1 MAVKNF
7 SVAFYNVEN
16 LFDTEDGKYTLDKD
30 YTPKGKKKW
39 GPYRYQIKINKIGN
53 ALSKIGGDC
62 CALPPLLIGLA
73 EVENDQVLQDL
84 TQSKPLQDFS
94 YSYVHFNSKDER
106 GMDTALL
113 YHTDYFQ
120 VIESSPLPVVLFDK
134 QGKRDYTRDILYIK
148 GLFHGETIH
157 VYVNHWPSKRT
168 GHEETKTKRNAVAQ
182 FLRSA
187 VNGIPEK
194 NPNVLVMGDFN
205 DNPTDESLATLTE
218 TVLSNPMLPL
228 FEAGQG
234 SSKFYGRWMLF
245 DQILISKSL
254 QSHPKIQYKK
264 AAVFNASFLLNPLGK
279 FKGEPFRTYRGKYY
293 MGGASDH
300 FPVYL
305 VFEILE
311 TATQ

>member
-1 MAVKNF
+1 MYVKKI

-16 LFDTEDGKYTLDKD
+16 LFDAEDGKNTLDKD
-30 YTPKGKKKW
+30 YTPQGKKKW

-53 ALSKIGGDC
+53 ALSKIGEDC
-62 CALPPLLIGLA
+62 CKTPPLLIGLA
-73 EVENDQVLQDL
+73 EIENDQVLQDL
-84 TQSKPLQDFS
+84 TQSEPLQDFS
-94 YSYVHFNSKDER
+94 YSYIHFNSPDER
-106 GMDTALL
+106 GVDTALL
-113 YHTDYFQ
+113 YQEKNFQ
-120 VIESSPLPVVLFDK
+120 VLESKPLPLLLFDK
-134 QGKRDYTRDILYIK
+134 HGKRDYTRDILYVK
-148 GLFHGETIH
+148 GLLFGEMIH
-157 VYVNHWPSKRT
+157 VFINHWPSKRH
-168 GHEETKTKRNAVAQ
+168 GQEERKIKRNAIAQ

-218 TVLSNPMLPL
+218 TVLFNPMLPL

-234 SSKFYGRWMLF
+234 SSKFYGKWMLF

-254 QSHPKIQYKK
+254 QNHPKIQYKK
-264 AAVFNASFLLNPLGK
+264 AAVFNAPFLLNPLGK
-279 FKGEPFRTYRGKYY
+279 FKGAPFRTYRGKYY

-311 TATQ
+311 TAT

>member
-53 ALSKIGGDC
+53 ALSKIGGDF

-120 VIESSPLPVVLFDK
+120 LIESSPLPVVLFDK
-134 QGKRDYTRDILYIK
+134 QGKRDYTRDILYVK
-148 GLFHGETIH
+148 GLLFGEMIH
-157 VYVNHWPSKRT
+157 VFVNHWPSKRT
-168 GHEETKTKRNAVAQ
+168 GHEETKTKRNAVAR
-182 FLRSA
+182 FLQTTIKS
-187 VNGIPEK
+187 IPEE
-194 NPNVLVMGDFN
+194 NPNILVMGDFN
-205 DNPTDESLATLTE
+205 DNPTDESLATYMNDPKLT
-218 TVLSNPMLPL
+218 NPMLPL
-228 FEAGQG
+228 FQAGKG
-234 SSKFYGRWMLF
+234 ASKFYGKWMLF
-245 DQILISKSL
+245 DQILISKTLLINS
-254 QSHPKIQYKK
+254 KIRYQE
-264 AAVFNASFLLNPLGK
+264 ANIFNAPFLMNPLGK
-279 FKGEPFRTYRGKYY
+279 FKGEPFRTYSGKYY
-293 MGGASDH
+293 LGGASDH

-305 VFEILE
+305 IFKILD
-311 TATQ
+311 TST